1 MVSDP
6 KRAEAKEELTL
17 GKKRLALGSNQEI
30 FLMTFAKGQALYK
43 KKLKIWVAEKSK
55 TEVKAA
61 WLEAQTC
68 AYIIHPVL

>member
-30 FLMTFAKGQALYK
+30 FLMTFAKGQALFK
-43 KKLKIWVAEKSK
+43 KKLKI
-55 TEVKAA
+55 
-61 WLEAQTC
+61 
-68 AYIIHPVL
+68 